1 MRFGDPGGDDMATAT
16 VPTSAASDWLATAKT
31 LADQFATRAAAH
43 DADDSFVAENY
54 AAMRAAK
61 LFSAPVPADLGGG
74 GASFAEHAAIIRML
88 GRACGSTAL
97 AYSMH
102 SHLLQATIWRHR
114 HNATP
119 PAEPL
124 LRRIAKEELVL
135 VSTGGSDWIDG
146 SGTLTKGEDGNYRF
160 TARKIFGSGGPAG
173 DLLLTTG
180 IYEDPQNGP
189 TVYHFGVSMKDP
201 GVKVQDNWRTLG
213 MRGTGSNDIVI
224 ENVAVADAG
233 VSVRRS
239 KGVWHRFFD
248 VISPIVW
255 PLVLS
260 AYVGVAEN
268 AADIALGVAKK
279 RASDTIT
286 QDTVGEMRTQ
296 LLLAQDA
303 LDRMIAVGASE
314 YEPSVALSDVT
325 YRRKT
330 VAANAALRA
339 VELAMEAASGAGFF
353 RATGLERS
361 FRDIQGVR
369 YHPWQ
374 ERKQYRFSGRVAL
387 GLDPV

>member
-1 MRFGDPGGDDMATAT
+1 MTIAAAPTTAT
-16 VPTSAASDWLATAKT
+16 TDWLATAKT
-31 LADQFATRAAAH
+31 LSDQFAARAAAH

-61 LFSAPVPADLGGG
+61 LFSAPVPAELGGG
-74 GASFAEHAAIIRML
+74 GATYAEHAAIIRTI
-88 GRACGSTAL
+88 GRGCGSTAL

-102 SHLLQATIWRHR
+102 SHLLQALIWRHR

-135 VSTGGSDWIDG
+135 VSSGGSDWLDG
-146 SGTLTKGEDGNYRF
+146 SGTLTKDDANYRF
-160 TARKIFGSGGPAG
+160 TARKIFGSGGPSG

-180 IYEDPQNGP
+180 VYDDPQNGP
-189 TVYHFGVSMKDP
+189 TVFHFGVNMKDP
-201 GVKVQDNWRTLG
+201 GVKVLDNWQTLG
-213 MRGTGSNDIVI
+213 MRGTGSNDITI
-224 ENVAVADAG
+224 ENVAVADAS
-233 VSVRRS
+233 VSVRRP
-239 KGVWHRFFD
+239 KGTWHRVFD
-248 VISPIVW
+248 VISPLIW

-260 AYVGVAEN
+260 AYVGVAET
-268 AADIALGVAKK
+268 AADIALGFAKK
-279 RASDTIT
+279 RANDTIT
-286 QDTVGEMRTQ
+286 QDIVGEMRTQ
-296 LLLAQDA
+296 LLLAQDT
-303 LDRMIAVGASE
+303 LERMIAVAASE
-314 YEPSVALSDVT
+314 YEPSVALSDLT

-339 VELAMEAASGAGFF
+339 VGLAMEAASGAAFF
-353 RATGLERS
+353 RGSGLERC
-361 FRDIQGVR
+361 FRDIQAVR

>member
-1 MRFGDPGGDDMATAT
+1 MATAT
-16 VPTSAASDWLATAKT
+16 VPTSANSDWLTTAKT

-43 DADDSFVAENY
+43 DEDDSFVAENY
-54 AAMRAAK
+54 AALRAAK
-61 LFSAPVPADLGGG
+61 MFSAPVPADLGGG
-74 GASFAEHAAIIRML
+74 GATYAEHAAIIRTL

-135 VSTGGSDWIDG
+135 VSSGGSDWLDG
-146 SGTLTKGEDGNYRF
+146 SGALTKGEDGNYKF
-160 TARKIFGSGGPAG
+160 TARKIFGSGSPSG

-180 IYEDPQNGP
+180 VYEDPQSGP

-213 MRGTGSNDIVI
+213 MRGTGSHDIAI

-233 VSVRRS
+233 VSVRRQ
-239 KGVWHRFFD
+239 KGAWHRFFD
-248 VISPIVW
+248 VISPLIW

-268 AADIALGVAKK
+268 AADIALGLAKK
-279 RASDTIT
+279 RANDTIT
-286 QDTVGEMRTQ
+286 QDIVGQMRTQ
-296 LLLAQDA
+296 LLLAQDT

-339 VELAMEAASGAGFF
+339 VELAMEAASGAAFF
-353 RATGLERS
+353 RAAGLERC

-374 ERKQYRFSGRVAL
+374 ERKQYRFSGRIAL
-387 GLDPV
+387 GLEPV